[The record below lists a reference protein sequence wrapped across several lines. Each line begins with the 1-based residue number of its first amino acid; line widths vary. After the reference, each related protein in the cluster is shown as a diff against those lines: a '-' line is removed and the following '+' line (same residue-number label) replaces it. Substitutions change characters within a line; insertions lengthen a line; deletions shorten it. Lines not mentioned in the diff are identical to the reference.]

1 MTGNI
6 TSDDLAYYCPP
17 APSIPKET
25 ILPTGSR
32 TTYEPTV
39 YFIAESIRES
49 LRWINIA
56 LKRYNRET
64 GPSVFYQ
71 NGRLVWIARDENGS
85 YQIYPL
91 DRNRLRFI
99 LADYTW
105 LNAKTRE
112 PCRLSSDL
120 LDTVIT
126 TPPGYLPNV
135 PVLKGLYTGAL
146 LTTSGRIVAAKGY
159 DAETGLYLTTTYDIP
174 PVPEHPGPADITE
187 AVTLIDDL
195 FKEFLFETE
204 CDRQNAILLLGTAVF
219 RPMLKGPVPIGIIDK
234 NASGAGG
241 TLLSQ
246 LIGAL
251 AYGAIPSV
259 YSATKRKDEFEK
271 IIRSITKTNPLIAII
286 DNLETGMDW
295 TPATL
300 LSATSGT
307 GEVISRNMGTF
318 DSFTAEATTLYIVNG
333 INVEIR
339 ADVTRRMFRIRLV
352 TKKAGQTGYSRTK
365 TELLREAVL
374 RQPKIIWALAVLYQN
389 WKTAGYPAPPKCSGD
404 ISEYPEWD
412 HHVRGLLFHAGYT
425 RMLEN
430 QGELQTGEND
440 SDIEGAGFITTLK
453 KKFPEG
459 VFTPGRVR
467 SVLEKEAELR
477 KNGCPGPDE
486 LLDHAPEDIVRLS
499 LQNALTT
506 TKIGYWLRK
515 YIDAKYTGCDLFLKR
530 GERIGEGRKY
540 SLVSIESQTTL

>member
-6 TSDDLAYYCPP
+6 TSNDLAYYCPP
-17 APSIPKET
+17 VQSSSQDMTRPADCRPIS
-25 ILPTGSR
+25 
-32 TTYEPTV
+32 EPTV
-39 YFIAESIRES
+39 YFIAESVSES

-56 LKRYNRET
+56 FKRYNREK

-112 PCRLSSDL
+112 PCKLSSDL
-120 LDTVIT
+120 LDTVIS
-126 TPPGYLPNV
+126 TPPGYLPNI
-135 PVLKGLYTGAL
+135 PVLKGLYSGAL
-146 LTTSGRIVAAKGY
+146 LTAGGRIVAVKGY
-159 DAETGLYLTTTYDIP
+159 DPETALYLTTTYDLP
-174 PVPEHPGPADITE
+174 PVPDHPGPADISE
-187 AVTLIDDL
+187 ATTIIDDL
-195 FKEFLFETE
+195 FEEFLFETE
-204 CDRQNAILLLGTAVF
+204 CDRQNAILLTCTAVF
-219 RPMLKGPVPIGIIDK
+219 RPTLKGPVPIGIIDK

-251 AYGAIPSV
+251 AYGTIPSV

-271 IIRSITKTNPLIAII
+271 IIRSITKANPFIAII

-295 TPATL
+295 TPAAL

-307 GEVISRNMGTF
+307 GEVISRNMGSF

-352 TKKAGQTGYSRTK
+352 TKKAGQNGYSRTK
-365 TELLREAVL
+365 TELLGEAVL
-374 RQPKIIWALAVLYQN
+374 RQPKIIWAFAVLYKS
-389 WKTAGYPAPPKCSGD
+389 WKAAGYPAPPKCSGD

-412 HHVRGLLFHAGYT
+412 HLGRGILFHAGYT

-440 SDIEGAGFITTLK
+440 SDVEGAGLITMLK

-459 VFTPGRVR
+459 SFTPGRVR
-467 SVLEKEAELR
+467 AVLEKEAELR
-477 KNGCPGPDE
+477 KNGCPNLDE
-486 LLDHAPEDIVRLS
+486 LLDHAPEDIIRLS

-506 TKIGYWLRK
+506 TKVGYWLKK
-515 YIDAKYTGCDLFLKR
+515 YVDAKYAGCDLFLKR
-530 GERIGEGRKY
+530 GERVGEGRKY